1 MPNSLF
7 MTCVKYVN
15 NQRLNSGTTVVNL
28 PTKNPLILPNTTLD
42 IVKAQ
47 FTTPIQPY
55 FYTTISTYVKQIF
68 HLLHKSFTHNPQYLL
83 LETKKIN

>member
-1 MPNSLF
+1 M
-7 MTCVKYVN
+7 N
-15 NQRLNSGTTVVNL
+15 NQRLDSGTTIVNL
-28 PTKNPLILPNTTLD
+28 STKNSLTLSNTLSD

-47 FTTPIQPY
+47 FTTPIQPH

-68 HLLHKSFTHNPQYLL
+68 NLLHKSFTHNSQHLL